1 MWISKKIL
9 SLLLFLSF
17 CSFYEPTENDVLF
30 FVEEYCKDVYPHRS
44 INQLLFVAIKQ
55 QKIYL
60 IRHGHMVTSYPIS
73 TSKYGVGNLIHSKK
87 TPTGLHIIEHKI
99 GKGVPSQGIIK
110 GGVYTGEQID
120 LEHYPVTKK
129 GDFVTSRLLWLK
141 GLELGKNLGGNV
153 DSYERRIYIHGTPE
167 EGLIGKPSSH
177 GCIRMTNHQVIE
189 LFNLAE
195 KGLNVLILDV

>member
-1 MWISKKIL
+1 MLLESFLIIHLKSLVQKFIWIYQLILESIIKTSKNISKFNFVWISKKIL
-9 SLLLFLSF
+9 SLFLFLSF
-17 CSFYEPTENDVLF
+17 FVHFMNPQKMTYFF

-129 GDFVTSRLLWLK
+129 R
-141 GLELGKNLGGNV
+141 
-153 DSYERRIYIHGTPE
+153 
-167 EGLIGKPSSH
+167 
-177 GCIRMTNHQVIE
+177 
-189 LFNLAE
+189 
-195 KGLNVLILDV
+195 